1 MLKKINNFS
10 ESDNLFVNNLL
21 EVRKYRKEME
31 AGRGNITTE
40 YQTQKDELEA
50 KLSEVNKKIDD
61 VYNKYL
67 K

>member
-1 MLKKINNFS
+1 
-10 ESDNLFVNNLL
+10 
-21 EVRKYRKEME
+21 ME
-31 AGRGNITTE
+31 AGRSNITTD